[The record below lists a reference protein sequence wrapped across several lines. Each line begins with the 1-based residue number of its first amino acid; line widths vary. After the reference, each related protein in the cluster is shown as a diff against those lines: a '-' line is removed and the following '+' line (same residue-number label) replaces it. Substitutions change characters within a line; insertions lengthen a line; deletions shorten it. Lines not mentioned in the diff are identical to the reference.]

1 MSGLGEA
8 LTSPYFSGNS
18 IMSVIL
24 VDGNS
29 ICYAAHN
36 MRKLTVGEMETQAI
50 FGMVRS
56 IRMILESNPGWTP
69 ICLWDGRAQWR
80 KDIYPDYKENR
91 KPKDAKE
98 VVSKNAYK
106 QQSPFTRKALSL
118 LGIRQMLVTTA
129 EADDMAGL
137 LSKKLSSSGK
147 KVKLITAD
155 QDWLQLINEYVVW
168 FDPINDRVVTHKNFT
183 EFTGYFSVDAFL
195 QGKAIVGDNS
205 DFIEG
210 VDRIGKGT
218 APKILA
224 EFETVEKFFE
234 QCDSGVFVPR
244 LKIHKNLADPKGR
257 EIFYRNMKLMDLR
270 NVPEPDK
277 KDIQIIAPDYDEERF
292 QLLIQKL
299 AFTSIQRDF
308 ERYIQPFRTLRA
320 AA

>member
-1 MSGLGEA
+1 
-8 LTSPYFSGNS
+8 
-18 IMSVIL
+18 
-24 VDGNS
+24 
-29 ICYAAHN
+29 
-36 MRKLTVGEMETQAI
+36 MRKLTVGNMETQAI

-56 IRMILESNPGWTP
+56 MRIMLEANPGWTP
-69 ICLWDGRAQWR
+69 IILWDGKSQWR
-80 KDIYPDYKENR
+80 KDLYPDYKENR
-91 KPKDAKE
+91 KPKDAKQIE
-98 VVSKNAYK
+98 HKNSYK

-118 LGIRQMLVTTA
+118 LGIRQMLVVTA

-155 QDWLQLINEYVVW
+155 QDWLQLINENVTW
-168 FDPINDRVVTHKNFT
+168 FDPINDYVVTHKNFT

-210 VDRIGKGT
+210 VDRIGKVIAT
-218 APKILA
+218 KILA
-224 EFETVEKFFE
+224 EFGTVEKFFE

-257 EIFYRNMKLMDLR
+257 EIFHRNMKLMDLR

-277 KDIQIIAPDYDEERF
+277 KDIQIIAPDYDEDRF
-292 QLLIQKL
+292 QFLIEKL
-299 AFTSIQRDF
+299 AFTSLLRDF
-308 ERYIQPFRTLRA
+308 DRYMQPFRTLQKA
-320 AA
+320 A